1 MYPPFLVHYTCL
13 LYTSDLGIL
22 IRWMISEP
30 QLEEGKQLWLKA
42 EKVSADETSARANL
56 KRLYEQRSA
65 YRRSNWK
72 GLADN
77 YEKSVFY
84 QLDLQDAAKEFVR
97 FDLATPDILK
107 EDAAPMVRIHNRM
120 LRGRIMKLHGDSN
133 YKEEEQSAFQLLRD
147 GLLGAMPSRKNQPR
161 LDVYSDQIV
170 WGRSPVRIDL
180 AGGWTDTPPYS
191 LYSGGSVVNL
201 AIELNGQP
209 PLQVYVKPC
218 KEYHIV
224 LRSIDMG
231 AVEII
236 ENYEELQDYK
246 KVGSPFSIP
255 KAALTLA
262 GFAPEFSAENYASL
276 EEHLK
281 AFGAGL
287 EITLLAAI
295 PAGSGLRCV

>member
-1 MYPPFLVHYTCL
+1 
-13 LYTSDLGIL
+13 
-22 IRWMISEP
+22 
-30 QLEEGKQLWLKA
+30 
-42 EKVSADETSARANL
+42 
-56 KRLYEQRSA
+56 
-65 YRRSNWK
+65 
-72 GLADN
+72 
-77 YEKSVFY
+77 
-84 QLDLQDAAKEFVR
+84 
-97 FDLATPDILK
+97 
-107 EDAAPMVRIHNRM
+107 
-120 LRGRIMKLHGDSN
+120 MKLHGDSN

-255 KAALTLA
+255 KAALTLVPFWLPPFSELSMISA
-262 GFAPEFSAENYASL
+262 DWHGIETIFAVI
-276 EEHLK
+276 HWH
-281 AFGAGL
+281 
-287 EITLLAAI
+287 
-295 PAGSGLRCV
+295 

>member
-1 MYPPFLVHYTCL
+1 
-13 LYTSDLGIL
+13 
-22 IRWMISEP
+22 
-30 QLEEGKQLWLKA
+30 
-42 EKVSADETSARANL
+42 
-56 KRLYEQRSA
+56 
-65 YRRSNWK
+65 
-72 GLADN
+72 
-77 YEKSVFY
+77 
-84 QLDLQDAAKEFVR
+84 
-97 FDLATPDILK
+97 
-107 EDAAPMVRIHNRM
+107 MVRIHNRM

-295 PAGSGLRCV
+295 PAGSGLGTSSILASTVLGAINDFCGLAWDRNDICSYTLALEQLLTTGGGWQDQYGGVFSRCQVASSPKPVSNRIL